1 MGILRIQPKFLLMYQ
16 RLTKMKKEKGKK
28 GKKEK
33 VCVGEEMHFT
43 FYNQSF
49 PPCSIKRSVCQ
60 IREVVQQAVQHYMV
74 PFVILGMQV

>member
-1 MGILRIQPKFLLMYQ
+1 
-16 RLTKMKKEKGKK
+16 
-28 GKKEK
+28 
-33 VCVGEEMHFT
+33 MHFT

-49 PPCSIKRSVCQ
+49 PPCSTKRSMCQ